1 MSEKE
6 ELIKIG
12 LSNREADAYLALLQL
27 QEATVKEVADK
38 TKESRTHL
46 YDTLKSL
53 IDRGLVSYVI
63 KNDTKYFHAAPPEK
77 LLDYLKEKE
86 ASIFNILPN
95 LKELHKPKFKKPTV
109 EVYEDKEG
117 MKTILNDIVRTKKEW
132 LAISS
137 TGRGPQVL
145 HEFFIE
151 RFHKERV
158 KNKIKLKVLCNSTL
172 QGKKRGKEFSQYP
185 LTEVKYLP
193 ETHQSPTTI
202 YIYGD
207 KTAILMWLTV
217 DKPFAILIGNPEIS
231 NSFRSYFN
239 LLWKLS

>member
-1 MSEKE
+1 
-6 ELIKIG
+6 
-12 LSNREADAYLALLQL
+12 
-27 QEATVKEVADK
+27 
-38 TKESRTHL
+38 
-46 YDTLKSL
+46 
-53 IDRGLVSYVI
+53 
-63 KNDTKYFHAAPPEK
+63 
-77 LLDYLKEKE
+77 LDYLKEKE

-132 LAISS
+132 LAIGS

-185 LTEVKYLP
+185 LTEVKYLS
-193 ETHQSPTTI
+193 ETHQSPTTV
-202 YIYGD
+202 YVYGD
-207 KTAILMWLTV
+207 KTAILMWLTA
-217 DKPFAILIGNPEIS
+217 DKPFAILIENQEIS

-239 LLWKLS
+239 LLWRLS